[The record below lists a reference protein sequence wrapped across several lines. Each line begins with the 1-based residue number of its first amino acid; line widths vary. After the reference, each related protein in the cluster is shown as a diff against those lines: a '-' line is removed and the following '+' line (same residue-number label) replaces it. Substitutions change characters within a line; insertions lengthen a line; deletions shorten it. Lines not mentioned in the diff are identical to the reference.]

1 MSQVTLENLEQRVA
15 QLEHRLEN
23 LLPKSRHEPGRDDW
37 MKTLGMFRNDPVA
50 AEVIRETL
58 RIREEE
64 RERAD
69 RGEVE

>member
-1 MSQVTLENLEQRVA
+1 MSQPTLENLEQRVT
-15 QLEHRLEN
+15 QLENRLAE
-23 LLPKSRHEPGRDDW
+23 LLPNSRYEPGRDDW
-37 MKTLGMFRNDPVA
+37 MKTIGMFRGDPVA

-69 RGEVE
+69 HGEFE

>member
-15 QLEHRLEN
+15 QLENRLAD
-23 LLPKSRHEPGRDDW
+23 LFPKPQHEPGRDDW
-37 MKTLGMFRNDPVA
+37 MKTIGMFRNDPVA

-58 RIREEE
+58 RIREDE

>member
-15 QLEHRLEN
+15 QLENRLAD
-23 LLPKSRHEPGRDDW
+23 LIPKPHHEPGRDDW
-37 MKTLGMFRNDPVA
+37 MKTIGMFRNDPVA

-58 RIREEE
+58 RVREEE